1 MKLTYSRHSGFL
13 IPSLGL
19 YAAIGAAVVIVWI
32 GGYARIQSARL
43 EASEANV
50 KAFKQAGEIALQYA
64 KRKDD
69 DNANRIKT
77 AITDRDTAL
86 ARLRK
91 STLAS
96 RVSYVPI
103 AASASS
109 QVCGRAS
116 IINGALAS
124 FGQAIN
130 RRLADAQ
137 RDAVEGDAAEVD
149 AKALVDAWPK

>member
-1 MKLTYSRHSGFL
+1 MKLICSRHSGFITL
-13 IPSLGL
+13 PITA
-19 YAAIGAAVVIVWI
+19 YAAIGAAVVIVGL
-32 GGYARIQSARL
+32 GGYAKLQTARL

-64 KRKDD
+64 KRKDA

-91 STLAS
+91 SALAI
-96 RVSYVPI
+96 RVPYVPI
-103 AASASS
+103 AAPAGS

-116 IINGALAS
+116 IINDALAS

-149 AKALVDAWPK
+149 AKTLVDAWPK